1 LSRDYV
7 SNGKNSIESWN
18 FFSLSSVTGTCYG
31 VSFIMDQYKEEK
43 EERREEKGR
52 RAEKVKFY
60 GDFQSPVEDDGLT

>member
-1 LSRDYV
+1 
-7 SNGKNSIESWN
+7 
-18 FFSLSSVTGTCYG
+18 
-31 VSFIMDQYKEEK
+31 MDQYKEEK